1 MEPNEPNKANRP
13 IEPYRP
19 ATSAEEVPDKQKKKR
34 NLLWANSPLTLLIHL
49 LLMAILGI
57 GALLLFF
64 YVFLPGTTNH
74 SETITVPSLKGKSM
88 EEVEE
93 ILKPLGL
100 RFAVYDSSANNF
112 TLEYPPY
119 TTLDQSPAPNE
130 KVKEMRTIYLT
141 VNPAK
146 PPMVKVPDLVE
157 GSVKNAQII
166 LKNYGL
172 KLGRQEY
179 VPDVASN
186 AVLAVKFNNR
196 EIPRD
201 ALRAGYEVPKGS
213 SIDLVV
219 GDGMGNSRVTVP
231 DVVGMPFDEAAQ
243 LLVGSG
249 LSVGREYFQP
259 GSAEPVGTVLK
270 QYPSP
275 DQRKTLRIG
284 AVVDLWIA
292 GAEGAVQ

>member
-19 ATSAEEVPDKQKKKR
+19 ATSAEEVADKQKKKR

-275 DQRKTLRIG
+275 EQRKTLRIG